1 MTATADIRAE
11 HSLEQGFLLG
21 ELRIEPQ
28 DGEVT
33 GPGGR
38 EQLDPKVMNVL
49 LLLAEH
55 AGHVVSREDLLSRLW
70 PNAVVTDDV
79 LSRCIYEL
87 RRQLSQAGGD
97 EQLKALIETV
107 PKRGYRLTG
116 EITPLPPQ
124 SVTRS
129 RRPAARIALI
139 GAGLAAVAVILWI
152 AFGRTRPDPA
162 RIPEIRRRLLKLLR
176 LPYCRSWT

>member
-11 HSLEQGFLLG
+11 KSAFEQGFLLG
-21 ELRIEPQ
+21 ELRVDPQ

-55 AGHVVSREDLLSRLW
+55 AGHIVSREDLLLRLW

-87 RRQLSQAGGD
+87 RRHVSQAGGD

-107 PKRGYRLTG
+107 PKRGYRLNG
-116 EITPLPPQ
+116 EITPLPSQPV
-124 SVTRS
+124 SRS
-129 RRPAARIALI
+129 PRPAARIALI
-139 GAGLAAVAVILWI
+139 GAASRPSSPPVVALAETRWI
-152 AFGRTRPDPA
+152 RPD
-162 RIPEIRRRLLKLLR
+162 PEIRRAG
-176 LPYCRSWT
+176 